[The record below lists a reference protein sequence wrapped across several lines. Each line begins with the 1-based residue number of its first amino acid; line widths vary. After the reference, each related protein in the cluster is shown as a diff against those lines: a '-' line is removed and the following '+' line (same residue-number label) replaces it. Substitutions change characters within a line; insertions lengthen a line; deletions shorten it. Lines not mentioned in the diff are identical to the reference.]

1 MKRPQLIRPVP
12 SSYKLPILTPA
23 DLDNHPLAAEYI
35 AHLTRQKYPM
45 DFKQWLAWR
54 ERKTDQAKTRQQ
66 GLLQQAI
73 DDPFCRSPLKR
84 RVIR

>member
-1 MKRPQLIRPVP
+1 MVQSLRPVP
-12 SSYKLPILTPA
+12 SSFKPPILTAA

-35 AHLTRQKYPM
+35 AHLTRQHYPM
-45 DFKQWLAWR
+45 DFQAWIKRREIRAERAATKQ
-54 ERKTDQAKTRQQ
+54 RQI
-66 GLLQQAI
+66 LQQAI